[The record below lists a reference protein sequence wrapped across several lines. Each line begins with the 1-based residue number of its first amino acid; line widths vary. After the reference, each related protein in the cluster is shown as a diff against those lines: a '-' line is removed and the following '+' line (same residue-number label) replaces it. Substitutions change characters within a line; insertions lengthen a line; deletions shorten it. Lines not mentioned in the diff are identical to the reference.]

1 MWSVAQTANL
11 VGNVVADGGFAE
23 VATAH
28 ERPPTTLVG
37 TTAVER
43 FGHASAMRSVALGAL
58 VCASGGD
65 LWCDASVTKD
75 SSSCGSCP

>member
-1 MWSVAQTANL
+1 
-11 VGNVVADGGFAE
+11 VADGGFAE
-23 VATAH
+23 VATTH

-43 FGHASAMRSVALGAL
+43 FGKASAMRSVAPGRARLT
-58 VCASGGD
+58 SGGD

-75 SSSCGSCP
+75 SYSCGSCR